1 MYPYCKLKNIIY
13 VWYLLITVGL
23 NDSSIPNCVVTL
35 VVQKSDSYSGFV
47 HGLEAMK
54 RSLEPFPDLE

>member
-1 MYPYCKLKNIIY
+1 M
-13 VWYLLITVGL
+13 
-23 NDSSIPNCVVTL
+23 PNCVVTL
-35 VVQKSDSYSGFV
+35 VVQISDSYSGFV

>member
-1 MYPYCKLKNIIY
+1 MYPYCKLKNIY
-13 VWYLLITVGL
+13 VRYLLITVGL

-47 HGLEAMK
+47 HGLEALK

>member
-1 MYPYCKLKNIIY
+1 MT
-13 VWYLLITVGL
+13 VAYL
-23 NDSSIPNCVVTL
+23 NCVVTR

>member
-1 MYPYCKLKNIIY
+1 M
-13 VWYLLITVGL
+13 L
-23 NDSSIPNCVVTL
+23 NFVVTL

-47 HGLEAMK
+47 HSLEAMK